1 MNTATP
7 LPERSLNHVS
17 SLFTVSP
24 CFSEHQPLQHKRH
37 FEKALFD
44 TYAQMGF
51 NSVSC
56 IKWLNS
62 QSFRDAPFLS
72 LSNIPNNFASIYCDK
87 NLYLFDPVIRMVEE
101 NTSNSSCFGK
111 LSQALDRAIDK
122 PLGETQK
129 HKNSYLNNILDLT
142 HLMRSHC
149 LVDGYFLATADETS
163 TTLIIATVDNDFIED
178 PSKLVFSVLWSSLS
192 LIDKKFSE
200 LQHCPS
206 CRNPVKKLSGK
217 ELSLTKSEQRVL
229 ITFLKNNNAGLNE
242 IAQSYG
248 SSLDTINFHLR
259 NLREKFELHGASGY
273 VLAYNAKTIGLI

>member
-7 LPERSLNHVS
+7 LHDMTLDHVS

-24 CFSEHQPLQHKRH
+24 CFSEHQPPHHKRR
-37 FEKALFD
+37 FEKTLFD
-44 TYAQMGF
+44 TYSQMGF
-51 NSVSC
+51 SSISC
-56 IKWLNS
+56 IKWLNN
-62 QSFRDAPFLS
+62 QTFKDAPLLT
-72 LSNIPNNFASIYCDK
+72 LSNTPKDFASIYCDK
-87 NLYLFDPVIRMVEE
+87 NLFLVDPVIRMVEE
-101 NTSNSSCFGK
+101 NTSNSSCFGR
-111 LSQALDRAIDK
+111 LSQALDRAIDI

-129 HKNSYLNNILDLT
+129 QKNLYLNNLLELT
-142 HLMRSHC
+142 HHMRSHN
-149 LVDGYFLATADETS
+149 LVDGYFLANADETS

-178 PSKLVFSVLWSSLS
+178 PSKLVFSILWGSLS
-192 LIDKKFSE
+192 LIDRKFSE

-206 CRNPVKKLSGK
+206 CRNPVRKLSGK

-229 ITFLKNNNAGLNE
+229 ITFLKNNNASLSE
-242 IAQSYG
+242 IAHKYG